1 MENKENKETKVV
13 EKKPGSFINELK
25 KQKKV
30 IVRIPL
36 RDDDE
41 EGAFEVVS
49 INGYIYQIK
58 KGEDVEV
65 PIEVKA
71 RLKKSGRI

>member
-1 MENKENKETKVV
+1 MA
-13 EKKPGSFINELK
+13 EKKKEGAFIEELK
-25 KQKKV
+25 KQDKISV
-30 IVRIPL
+30 CIPL

-49 INGYIYQIK
+49 INGHIYQIK
-58 KGEDVEV
+58 KGVDVEV
-65 PIEVKA
+65 PVAVRA

>member
-1 MENKENKETKVV
+1 MENKETKVV
-13 EKKPGSFINELK
+13 EKTSGSFIDKLK

-30 IVRIPL
+30 TISIPL

-65 PIEVKA
+65 PVEVKK
-71 RLKKSGRI
+71 RLTKSGRI